1 MAITDSILE
10 TIKELLGI
18 QTSELAFDV
27 QLVVHINSVFMI
39 LNQLGV
45 GPTDVYI
52 IDETGNQTWAQFLPD
67 GDDAYLSLV
76 KSYMYLKVQSLFD
89 PPTSGIVSG
98 ATQKTIEQFEYRL
111 TTQVEIKDPVV

>member
-1 MAITDSILE
+1 MAITDSVLE
-10 TIKELLGI
+10 TMKETLGI

-39 LNQLGV
+39 LNQMGV
-45 GPTDVYI
+45 GPDAVFI

-67 GDDAYLSLV
+67 GDDAYLALV
-76 KSYMYLKVQSLFD
+76 KSYMYLKVQSIFD

-98 ATQKTIEQFEYRL
+98 AVAKTIQEFENRL
-111 TTQVEIKDPVV
+111 TDQVTIQTIV